1 MDSFDSGFDRWPERR
16 LPLSIVGVKEITNLQ
31 WISGLF
37 GLRGFHILELSV
49 VKHTH
54 THADFV
60 SLPKAPAVPHR
71 LRKKQQQLRVSFIC
85 LSRGGKNKGNVT
97 TADGE
102 PREPSQGE
110 DGTAGKKQFCLCHLL
125 ELCKQFH
132 APEKQKIQH
141 SVGRKYFEQLGGS
154 LGQQSNIPQCLAK

>member
-85 LSRGGKNKGNVT
+85 LSRGGKNKGN
-97 TADGE
+97 E
-102 PREPSQGE
+102 QPRMESQGNRPKVRT
-110 DGTAGKKQFCLCHLL
+110 GPL
-125 ELCKQFH
+125 EKNNSACVTCWNFANNFMH
-132 APEKQKIQH
+132 QKNKR
-141 SVGRKYFEQLGGS
+141 SNTQLGE
-154 LGQQSNIPQCLAK
+154 NILSS